1 MKNQN
6 KFKHH
11 NYWFFS
17 PPEIRSS
24 DEFCAFMFFCSL
36 CNYDKLLNAGPEF
49 EFWTFIGTY

>member
-36 CNYDKLLNAGPEF
+36 CNYDKLLNAGLEF